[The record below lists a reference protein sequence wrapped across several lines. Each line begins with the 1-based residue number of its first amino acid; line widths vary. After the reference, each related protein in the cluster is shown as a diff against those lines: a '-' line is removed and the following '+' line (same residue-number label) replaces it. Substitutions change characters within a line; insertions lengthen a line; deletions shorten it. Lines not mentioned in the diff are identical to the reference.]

1 MKKYLSRF
9 IAALLALSLLSAP
22 ASALTVDQ
30 ALELLEDNYYFG
42 LPDEAYQAQTLEEL
56 FGLLTDPYT
65 QYMTEEQYAAFLDL
79 VENTVDMVGIGVE
92 IDYTEDGF
100 LVQKVLSGGAALEA
114 GLQTGDLIVAVDGVP
129 CTPAGEEHRQLMLG
143 EAGAKV
149 TVTVLRDGQ
158 TKDYTLTRR
167 AVYIPNTEISL
178 LEGGVGYVDC
188 NSFGA
193 DTDELLA
200 SGLKQYDSQVD
211 CWIIDLRDNAGGYV
225 DSALEMIAAL
235 NGPGNY
241 LYFEEADGQVAGYTC
256 RSSSITRKPL
266 ILLVNDESASA
277 SELLASGVRDTNRG
291 IVIGSRTF
299 GKGIAQSVFDEST
312 DPAYFDGDC
321 LKITTARFYSAGGAT
336 TDKIGVIPTLLVDD
350 GYTEAVAAALCG
362 GGPDT
367 SNLCVIPGA
376 KPFYVDPE
384 TPDEVLSILLE
395 ALPPQTPLFYSGG
408 PGQNYDPCT
417 PAQAAE
423 RLGIKF
429 DSRWFTDTADSPYSD
444 AIDAMGTYRLL
455 NGTAP
460 GIFSPKDQLTRAQLC
475 VMLARVL
482 NVTSSGANWFS
493 DIPANAWCAGG
504 VNAMAELGLV
514 NGVGGGRFN
523 PEGALTNEEF
533 LTIMGRVAR
542 YLNFALD
549 SYGESVDDPDTTLP
563 LGMKLGLSTFADW
576 ARSSVAVLTW
586 GLEDAAGGHGTMLY
600 TSLKNIIPSAPILR
614 EEAAAGM
621 YKVLAGLSILP
632 L

>member
-9 IAALLALSLLSAP
+9 IAVLLVLALLAAP

-42 LPDEAYQAQTLEEL
+42 LPDEAYQAQSLDEL
-56 FGLLTDPYT
+56 FSLLTDPYT

-79 VENTVDMVGIGVE
+79 VEDTVDMVGIGVE
-92 IDYTEDGF
+92 ISYTEDGF
-100 LVQKVLSGGAALEA
+100 LIQKVLSGGAALEA
-114 GLQTGDLIVAVDGVP
+114 GLQAGDLIVAVDGAS
-129 CTPAGEEHRQLMLG
+129 CAPAGEEHRQLILG
-143 EAGAKV
+143 EAGTRV

-158 TKDYTLTRR
+158 TRDYTLTRR

-188 NSFGA
+188 NSFGT

-200 SGLKQYDSQVD
+200 AGLKQYDSQVD
-211 CWIIDLRDNAGGYV
+211 CWVIDLRDNGGGYV

-235 NGPGNY
+235 NGPGTY

-277 SELLASGVRDTNRG
+277 TELLASGVRDTNRG

-299 GKGIAQSVFDEST
+299 GKGIAQSVFDEGT

-321 LKITTARFYSAGGAT
+321 LKITTARFYSAGGTT

-362 GGPDT
+362 GRPET
-367 SNLCVIPGA
+367 SNLCVIPGTE
-376 KPFYVDPE
+376 PFYVDPE
-384 TPDEVLSILLE
+384 APDEVLSMLLE
-395 ALPPQTPLFYSGG
+395 ALPPQTPLFYSDGRGG
-408 PGQNYDPCT
+408 NYDPCT

-423 RLGIKF
+423 RLGLKF
-429 DSRWFTDTADSPYSD
+429 DSRWFTDTADSPYAS
-444 AIDAMGTYRLL
+444 AINTMGTYRLL

-460 GIFSPKDQLTRAQLC
+460 GVFSPKEQLTRAQLC

-482 NVTSSGANWFS
+482 NVTSSGADHFS
-493 DIPANAWCAGG
+493 DVPANAWYAGG
-504 VNAMAELGLV
+504 VNAMAKLGLV
-514 NGVGGGRFN
+514 DGVGGGRFD
-523 PEGALTNEEF
+523 PEGTLTNEEF
-533 LTIMGRVAR
+533 LTIMGRTAR

-549 SYGESVDDPDTTLP
+549 SYGGMVEDPDVQLP
-563 LGMKLGLSTFADW
+563 PDMLAGLAPYSDW
-576 ARSSVAVLTW
+576 ARGSVAVLAW
-586 GLEDAAGGHGTMLY
+586 GLEDALEGHGNMLY
-600 TSLKNIIPSAPILR
+600 TSLRRITPSAPVLR

-621 YKVLAGLSILP
+621 YMVLAGLDILP
-632 L
+632 F

>member
-1 MKKYLSRF
+1 MAENNSIPEVQQDLSEILRVRREK
-9 IAALLALSLLSAP
+9 LSALQSEGRDP
-22 ASALTVDQ
+22 FQETKFVVSIHAREIKERFDE
-30 ALELLEDNYYFG
+30 LEGQEVTIAGRLMSKRGMGKVSFCDLQDKSGRIQLYARK
-42 LPDEAYQAQTLEEL
+42 DEM
-56 FGLLTDPYT
+56 D
-65 QYMTEEQYAAFLDL
+65 EEQYAAFLDL
-79 VENTVDMVGIGVE
+79 VEDTVDMVGIGVE

-200 SGLKQYDSQVD
+200 AGLKQYDSQVD

-241 LYFEEADGQVAGYTC
+241 LYFEETDGQVAGYTC

-408 PGQNYDPCT
+408 PGQNYDPGT
-417 PAQAAE
+417 PAQASRGILAE
-423 RLGIKF
+423 PLP
-429 DSRWFTDTADSPYSD
+429 SMDTALS
-444 AIDAMGTYRLL
+444 
-455 NGTAP
+455 
-460 GIFSPKDQLTRAQLC
+460 
-475 VMLARVL
+475 AR
-482 NVTSSGANWFS
+482 
-493 DIPANAWCAGG
+493 
-504 VNAMAELGLV
+504 
-514 NGVGGGRFN
+514 
-523 PEGALTNEEF
+523 
-533 LTIMGRVAR
+533 
-542 YLNFALD
+542 
-549 SYGESVDDPDTTLP
+549 
-563 LGMKLGLSTFADW
+563 
-576 ARSSVAVLTW
+576 
-586 GLEDAAGGHGTMLY
+586 GLEAVVAACVGV
-600 TSLKNIIPSAPILR
+600 LR
-614 EEAAAGM
+614 QGRA
-621 YKVLAGLSILP
+621 
-632 L
+632 